1 VTCTG
6 NQRFI
11 LLVVDQ
17 LQPIHRAALHTE
29 FIPLLVLALS
39 QSQRRQT
46 LFQTLITS
54 LLLAAAAV
62 LNVEAVGVLAVC

>member
-1 VTCTG
+1 VG
-6 NQRFI
+6 R
-11 LLVVDQ
+11 
-17 LQPIHRAALHTE
+17 HTE

-54 LLLAAAAV
+54 LLLEAVVV
-62 LNVEAVGVLAVC
+62 LNVVVAVVLVVW